1 MVIDKKVSRRR
12 RLPILLLRRAIPFAL
27 ALLML
32 AGCAL
37 RAQEYRFR
45 SFGIA
50 EGLNN
55 LAIRRIYQ
63 DRVGF
68 IWVSTESGIFRYDG
82 DRFEAFTTDQGIPS
96 NSGVAFGD
104 APDGSLLAG
113 GSIGLYRLSGNRFE
127 KLPVDFNT
135 IDWAQGIQSDGKGH
149 TYLGTDAGLVEL
161 YSQPGQEQY
170 GMRKFPQPAGTS
182 GPGAFGILADG
193 DVLWYGC
200 GQQLCRM
207 DAHGTEVFGRES
219 GLPERE
225 LQVIQKDGSGN
236 LWVRARNAG
245 VFEWPAGKAKFQRP
259 KLPFPPENIGGVPAV
274 DGDGRILLTSPVGL
288 LIGDKKGWQLVD
300 RSVGLRGTVYS
311 AFEDRQHSLWIGL
324 AGRGLAQ
331 WLGYGEWEG
340 YSTESGLASDLVYE
354 ILPQDDGALLMGTE
368 AGLFRGERRSVGMSF
383 RSVAGLSGFA
393 VHSVRR
399 SPNGDIWIGTETR
412 GAARIDA
419 QTGNAEWFGERQ
431 GLVGKAAYTLRFD
444 REQRLWAATEAGLF
458 MAMPPYRKFSRITD
472 LPSARIWAITEGTD
486 GVVWA
491 GGVGGLYEFAAGR
504 WKNLTRAD
512 GLSNTEV
519 LSLGAGP
526 NGVVWVGYRFGG
538 GIDRVRPQAGGVVIE
553 KGVQRSGSDGLIYF
567 FDFDHLGRL
576 WAGTERGVDVWDGGR
591 WTHYDMNDGLIWDDC
606 DLNAFAEE
614 PDGTVWIGT
623 SGGLSRFKPLPR
635 HAPSTSLTVVFTR
648 LMNGQTDVSGL
659 RDPSFGSH
667 ANSLIARYS
676 ALNASSQKEVIFR
689 YRLGGA
695 ISNWTET
702 TERELQFANLAPGEY
717 RLEVDARGSDGR
729 WSGHSAEF
737 AFGILTPWYLT
748 WWFISIC
755 VLVALSV
762 ATGVLIL
769 RFLGAQR
776 RESELRQ
783 EIAKKTADLQ
793 SVNEKLSVLSS
804 TDPLTGLAN
813 KRVYDQ
819 SLGWECA
826 RVQRM
831 NSVGSLLSIDIDHFK
846 LLNDTQG
853 HLKGDE
859 CLMAVSAELTRLCRR
874 KMDLAARCG
883 GEEFA
888 MILPLAKSAD
898 AERIA
903 ESVRQAIADLKIPHP
918 ASPVAPYL
926 TVSVGVATATREWC
940 GSREDLLAAADRAL
954 YAAKESGRNRVCVA
968 PQEIVGE
975 ETAGPSNP
983 DQA

>member
-1 MVIDKKVSRRR
+1 MCRNCYVARK
-12 RLPILLLRRAIPFAL
+12 AIALTFAL
-27 ALLML
+27 LTL

-37 RAQEYRFR
+37 CAQEYRFR
-45 SFGIA
+45 SFGVA
-50 EGLNN
+50 EGLAN

-68 IWVSTESGIFRYDG
+68 IWVSTENGIFRYDG
-82 DRFEAFTTDQGIPS
+82 DRFEAFATEQGIPL

-104 APDGSLLAG
+104 APDGSLLVG
-113 GSIGLYRLSGNRFE
+113 GTIGLYRFSGNRFE
-127 KLPVDFNT
+127 KLPTDFTT
-135 IDWAQGIQSDGKGH
+135 IVWTQGIQSDGKGH

-170 GMRKFPQPAGTS
+170 GMRRFPQPAGTS
-182 GPGAFGILADG
+182 GPGAFGILVDG
-193 DVLWYGC
+193 DTVWYGC

-207 DAHGTEVFGRES
+207 DAHGTEVFGREC
-219 GLPERE
+219 GLPDRE
-225 LQVIQKDGSGN
+225 LQAIQKDGSGN
-236 LWVRARNAG
+236 LWVRARSAG

-274 DGDGRILLTSPVGL
+274 DGDGRILLTTPVGL
-288 LIGDKKGWQLVD
+288 LIGDKKGWQMVD

-354 ILPQDDGALLMGTE
+354 ILQQDDGALLVGTE

-383 RSVAGLSGFA
+383 RSVAGLSGFP

-419 QTGNAEWFGERQ
+419 RTGKAEWFGERQ

-458 MAMPPYRKFSRITD
+458 MAAPPYRKFSRITD
-472 LPSARIWAITEGTD
+472 LPSARIWAVTEGSD
-486 GVVWA
+486 GTIWA
-491 GGVGGLYEFAAGR
+491 GGVGGLYEFAAGK
-504 WKNLTRAD
+504 WTNLARAD

-519 LSLGAGP
+519 ISLGAGP

-538 GIDRVRPQAGGVVIE
+538 GMDRVHPQAGGVAIE

-567 FDFDHLGRL
+567 LDFDHKGRL
-576 WAGTERGVDVWDGGR
+576 WAGTEHGVDVWDGAR
-591 WTHYDMNDGLIWDDC
+591 WTHYDMNNGLIWDDC
-606 DLNAFAEE
+606 NLNAFAEE
-614 PDGTVWIGT
+614 PGGTVWIGT
-623 SGGLSRFKPLPR
+623 SGGLSRFEPLR
-635 HAPSTSLTVVFTR
+635 HHASDAPLAVFFTR
-648 LMNGQTDVSGL
+648 LANGQTDVSGL
-659 RDPSFGSH
+659 RNPSFGSH
-667 ANSLIARYS
+667 ADSFIARYS
-676 ALNASSQKEVIFR
+676 ALNASSQNEVIFR
-689 YRLGGA
+689 YRLDGA
-695 ISNWTET
+695 TPNWTET
-702 TERELQFANLAPGEY
+702 TQRELQFANLAPGAY
-717 RLEVDARGSDGR
+717 RLQVQAREGDGD
-729 WSGHSAEF
+729 WSGNGAEF
-737 AFGILTPWYLT
+737 AFRILTPWYLT

-755 VLVALSV
+755 VLVAPFV
-762 ATGVLIL
+762 AAGVLIL

-776 RESELRQ
+776 RESELRR

-793 SVNEKLSVLSS
+793 SANEKLSVLSS

-819 SLGWECA
+819 ALGWECA

-846 LLNDTQG
+846 VLNDTQG

-859 CLMAVSAELTRLCRR
+859 CLVAVSAELTRLCRR
-874 KMDLAARCG
+874 KLDLAARCG

-888 MILPLAKSAD
+888 MILPLTKPAD

-903 ESVRQAIADLKIPHP
+903 ESVRQAIVALNIPHP

-926 TVSVGVATATREWC
+926 TVSVGVATATRERC
-940 GSREDLLAAADRAL
+940 CTREALSAAADQAL
-954 YAAKESGRNRVCVA
+954 YAAKNSGRNRVCA
-968 PQEIVGE
+968 AQ
-975 ETAGPSNP
+975 
-983 DQA
+983 